1 MHARFG
7 KKSGIF
13 VVVKWTKFAPE
24 FGVEKS
30 VLNQVNIFFLSVRKN
45 ILNTHWPKEESS

>member
-1 MHARFG
+1 MLDLE
-7 KKSGIF
+7 KKIWYFCCG
-13 VVVKWTKFAPE
+13 KWTKFAPE